1 MVGVHPISETSI
13 GDCFYDDSQFVD
25 FANPKSRGGST
36 PRPTGGFE
44 TARLY
49 QTFESNMA
57 GKSLFYGKKMEN
69 HLQIM
74 ADIRSPEGK
83 KLFVFYLIRGWIF
96 QPRHPFRGDDTVDGP
111 AKSCTTKRIVETIK
125 KKIPPNNW

>member
-1 MVGVHPISETSI
+1 MMIHSSWILLIPSQGVGQPLDQLVVLKLLVCTKHS
-13 GDCFYDDSQFVD
+13 
-25 FANPKSRGGST
+25 N
-36 PRPTGGFE
+36 
-44 TARLY
+44 
-49 QTFESNMA
+49 QTWLESHFFM
-57 GKSLFYGKKMEN
+57 GKKMEN